1 MANECAIQ
9 TTADRGNEVTPPRTR
24 TSAWTYRPNVDIVDA
39 GDELTLFADVPG
51 ADADGIDV
59 SLESGILTIDARVQ
73 PRNRAR
79 AQSILREYG
88 VGNYH
93 RRFEI
98 DETLD
103 PEGVNAEYREGVLTL
118 HLPKARRA
126 QRRRIP
132 VSS

>member
-1 MANECAIQ
+1 MAKECAIQ
-9 TTADRGNEVTPPRTR
+9 TTTPRGNEVTRRTR
-24 TSAWTYRPNVDIVDA
+24 PSAWTYRPDIDIVDA
-39 GDELTLFADVPG
+39 GEEIVLFADVPG

-59 SLESGILTIDARVQ
+59 SLESGILTVDTRVQ
-73 PRNRAR
+73 PRNRAQ
-79 AQSILREYG
+79 AQTIMREYG

-98 DETLD
+98 DETID
-103 PEGVNAEYREGVLTL
+103 PEGVNAEYRDGVLAV
-118 HLPKARRA
+118 HLPKARCA